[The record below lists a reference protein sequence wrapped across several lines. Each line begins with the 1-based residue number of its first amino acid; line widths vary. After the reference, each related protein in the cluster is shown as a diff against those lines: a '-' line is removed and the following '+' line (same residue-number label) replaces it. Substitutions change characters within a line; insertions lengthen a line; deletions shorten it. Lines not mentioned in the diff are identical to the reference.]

1 MRTIR
6 AWMRE
11 RRRRFGAD
19 LRGGVAVAFAL
30 AAIPV
35 IGVVGLGVDYTRA
48 TNART
53 ALQANLDMAV
63 LAGLRAEGD
72 HEAAAQR
79 AFDAAQRGPVDSR
92 AFTLGADG
100 ALHGRASLRV
110 DTTMAGLLGFDE
122 IRIGAEAEAFRAA
135 STRVCLLLLDQTASQ
150 TLLVN
155 GNTSVR
161 APACEVHVRTRASTA
176 AIFNGGSVFDVAR
189 VCLAGPGYIA
199 NGRPQIGPVETRCN
213 AAQDTIAGTLPAPDP
228 KPCTHRNAIFNGGG
242 SGPTRL
248 QPGVYCGNTTFNG
261 NHDIVLEAGL
271 YEIRDGSFIVN
282 GNSSLTGTG
291 VTFHL
296 ANERALLQLN
306 GQARTRLSAPTS
318 GNLAGVLIY
327 EPTGIAQRSPI
338 TINGGTGQKLE
349 GLLYLPSRNV
359 TFNGAT
365 SIDSDSVTMI
375 FNSLIMNGTSSW
387 RFGPSAHALR
397 GGGSGGELVLRR

>member
-1 MRTIR
+1 MRCVR
-6 AWMRE
+6 AWMTE

-19 LRGGVAVAFAL
+19 VRGGVAVAFAL

-35 IGVVGLGVDYTRA
+35 MGVVGLGVDYTRA
-48 TNART
+48 THART

-63 LAGLRAEGD
+63 LVGLRAESD
-72 HEAAAQR
+72 PEAAAQR
-79 AFDAAQRGPVDSR
+79 AFDAAHTGPVDSR
-92 AFTLGADG
+92 VFTLGTDG

-110 DTTMAGLLGFDE
+110 GTTIAGLLGFDE

-135 STRVCLLLLDQTASQ
+135 NARVCLLLVDPTASQ

-155 GNTSVR
+155 GNTTVR
-161 APACEVHVRTRASTA
+161 APTCEVHVRTSASTA

-189 VCLAGPGYIA
+189 VCLAGSGYIA
-199 NGRPQIGPVETRCN
+199 NGRPEIGPVETRCDVV
-213 AAQDTIAGTLPAPDP
+213 QDTIAGTLPTPDS
-228 KPCTHRNAIFNGGG
+228 KPCTHQNAIFNGGG

-248 QPGVYCGNTTFNG
+248 QPGVYCGFTIFNG
-261 NHDIVLEAGL
+261 NHDIELAPGL

-282 GNSSLTGTG
+282 GNSSLTGTE

-306 GQARTRLSAPTS
+306 GQARTRLSAPTT

-327 EPTGIAQRSPI
+327 EPPGIAQRSQI

-359 TFNGAT
+359 VFNGAT
-365 SIDSDSVTMI
+365 SIDSDAVTMV

-397 GGGSGGELVLRR
+397 ASGSGGELVLRR